1 MARGGEEGRESVRLV
16 IRIPLTVAYTYRRIG
31 SPLATL
37 HNNSSLARCD
47 SAEIMI
53 HHYLWRR
60 RRLCVVVELREIL
73 LVFYGFTD
81 TRSKESR
88 GFMMMN
94 LFAASSPRLF
104 FGPRIRIRQTGT
116 KIGAQ
121 TSSLALRWPT
131 ENHRSLVLEKKRNE
145 ILSSNKHTTY
155 VVLIARHINFYRSS
169 RVLCLFSD
177 VIQLPYDN
185 FIISLKCCDAM
196 IHLTFFF
203 IWLFVVVGPRRR
215 ENKYKRIKLS

>member
-60 RRLCVVVELREIL
+60 RRRRRLCVVVELREIL
-73 LVFYGFTD
+73 LGF
-81 TRSKESR
+81 
-88 GFMMMN
+88 FM
-94 LFAASSPRLF
+94 AS
-104 FGPRIRIRQTGT
+104 QTHDRKRVVALWWWT
-116 KIGAQ
+116 CSLLLLRV
-121 TSSLALRWPT
+121 SSLALAFVRSTTTANGHENWSTNEFSPRWPT

-155 VVLIARHINFYRSS
+155 VVLIAQHINFYRSS
-169 RVLCLFSD
+169 RVLCLSSQMSFNY
-177 VIQLPYDN
+177 LM
-185 FIISLKCCDAM
+185 IISLYLLNAA
-196 IHLTFFF
+196 TQ
-203 IWLFVVVGPRRR
+203 W
-215 ENKYKRIKLS
+215 ST